1 MIIYPRADIDN
12 ILCGFFLL
20 LAIRNHSKV
29 KKKKNLKY
37 VLDLNIWRGKKKTFP
52 FINICVITYN
62 LKAKQITKV

>member
-12 ILCGFFLL
+12 ILCVFF
-20 LAIRNHSKV
+20 IIGHQKSFKS
-29 KKKKNLKY
+29 KKKKNLKC
-37 VLDLNIWRGKKKTFP
+37 VLDLNIWRGKKKTLP